1 VSIVLNVI
9 VVGSADRTLEGV
21 IRATGANATTAGE
34 GALASLAS
42 AVAAQPDVIVVD
54 VRERKTIPAA
64 IGLIRRQHPQTGV
77 VLVAASLEPAL
88 LLDAMRSGVTEVV
101 AEPVKQEDLENAISR
116 VVSQRPSTKVGRVVG
131 FVGAKGGVGTTTVA
145 VNVAAALGSV
155 SKPERTLLIDLHQAG
170 GDAALFVGAEPRF
183 SIVDALENTHRLDQN
198 LLRSMV
204 GEAVPHVDLLA
215 ASERP
220 VAGHLEPAKVRRL
233 FEFAATTYAYVVVD
247 LPRTDG
253 PVMDAL
259 DHVHQIVIV
268 ANQELATVKSAGR
281 LATTMR
287 QRYGRDRV
295 SVVLSRSDRQAD
307 IGHADVE
314 RVVGC
319 EVSVT
324 FPSDYRQA
332 LNALNKGR
340 PLVLDGGT
348 DLSDAFTRYA
358 RDLAGV
364 RKDEPQATRS
374 GLLGRL
380 SLRRV

>member
-1 VSIVLNVI
+1 VSTVLNVI
-9 VVGSADRTLEGV
+9 VVGSSDRKLEGV
-21 IRATGANATTAGE
+21 IRATGANATTAGDS
-34 GALASLAS
+34 ALSTLAS
-42 AVAAQPDVIVVD
+42 AVSAQPDVIVVD
-54 VRERKTIPAA
+54 VRERKTIPPA
-64 IGLIRRQHPQTGV
+64 IAIIRRQHPQTGV
-77 VLVAASLEPAL
+77 VLVAETLDPTL
-88 LLDAMRSGVTEVV
+88 LLEAMRAGITEVV
-101 AEPVKQEDLENAISR
+101 AEPLKQEELESAISR
-116 VVSQRPSTKVGRVVG
+116 VVSQRPTTQVGRVIG

-145 VNVAAALGSV
+145 VNVAAALGNIA
-155 SKPERTLLIDLHQAG
+155 KPARTLLIDLHQAG

-183 SIVDALENTHRLDQN
+183 SIVDALENTHRLDEN
-198 LLRSMV
+198 LIRSMV

-233 FEFAATTYAYVVVD
+233 FEFSATTFSFVIVD

-259 DHVHQIVIV
+259 DHVHQLVIV

-281 LATTMR
+281 LASAMR
-287 QRYGRDRV
+287 QRYGRERV

-307 IGHADVE
+307 IGHSDVE

-319 EVSVT
+319 EVTTT
-324 FPSDYRQA
+324 FPSDYRVA
-332 LNALNKGR
+332 LQALNKGR

-348 DLSDAFTRYA
+348 ELSTSFTRYA
-358 RDLAGV
+358 RELSGI
-364 RKDEPQATRS
+364 RKEEPQTARS